1 MLSWMIL
8 LYAYMH
14 VDTLISMGQIKMD
27 YVIYPMVKYGG
38 EMNLQIV
45 ICYIYIYIYIIIP
58 VKKIC

>member
-1 MLSWMIL
+1 MLAWMIL

-27 YVIYPMVKYGG
+27 YVIYPMLKYGG

-45 ICYIYIYIYIIIP
+45 IC
-58 VKKIC
+58 